1 MPECFLILFESDLN
15 DMQRTKKFVNVLQ
28 VYLSFIKLV
37 LVDLLALWLSS
48 NLNVDPSNWWP
59 QGFGQ
64 IGTELGFF

>member
-1 MPECFLILFESDLN
+1 MPEWFLILFESDLN
-15 DMQRTKKFVNVLQ
+15 DIQRTKTFVNVLQ

-37 LVDLLALWLSS
+37 LVDLLAQWLSS
-48 NLNVDPSNWWP
+48 NLNVYPSNWWP